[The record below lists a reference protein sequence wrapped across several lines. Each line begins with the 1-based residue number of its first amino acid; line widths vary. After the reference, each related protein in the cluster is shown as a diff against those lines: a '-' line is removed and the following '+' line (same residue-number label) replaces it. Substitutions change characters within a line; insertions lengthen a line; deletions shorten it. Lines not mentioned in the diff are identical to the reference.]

1 MWALSVSLSM
11 IMHMKYMEHKIRYWM
26 EFPIDMSLVTIV
38 CPFRHTLCWLLSVGG
53 TFGFSLRQRIAVLW
67 EMG

>member
-26 EFPIDMSLVTIV
+26 EFPIDMSLVTIT

-53 TFGFSLRQRIAVLW
+53 TFGFSLRQ
-67 EMG
+67 